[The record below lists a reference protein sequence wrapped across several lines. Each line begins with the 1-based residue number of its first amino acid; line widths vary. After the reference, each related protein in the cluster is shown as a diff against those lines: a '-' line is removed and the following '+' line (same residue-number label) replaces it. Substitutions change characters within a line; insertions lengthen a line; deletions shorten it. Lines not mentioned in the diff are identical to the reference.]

1 LDHFEFILIITSVIF
16 ALAVAQILSGVSR
29 IAQTKFAI
37 RFSLPHSIWV
47 INLFVFIFLVWWV
60 SWEFRD
66 IQWTFPRYAYMILAP
81 TLLYFACSLVM
92 PQRIDGPELNM
103 DEHFF
108 RIRRPLFISFAL
120 ATLVVM
126 VDGDVLKKEPLFHS
140 GRIGNLAMLAL
151 AFLGY
156 VSANKKMH
164 NLIAS
169 LILLVSEG
177 RIQPIAALCCDLVS
191 TPQIVRFPH

>member
-1 LDHFEFILIITSVIF
+1 MACRVQTSNILGEKYWIIF
-16 ALAVAQILSGVSR
+16 
-29 IAQTKFAI
+29 KFAI

-169 LILLVSEG
+169 LILLVFLG
-177 RIQPIAALCCDLVS
+177 LIAF
-191 TPQIVRFPH
+191 RFWSPR